1 MNTPILWTKYSAEML
16 DKILQNREYKIEKTT
31 KKIEY
36 KRVIITFDIETSSFY
51 LQGQKC
57 AIMYCWQS
65 MIDDV
70 FIMGRTYDD
79 FLDYMEVLHEFFS
92 TDKNSRVI
100 VWVHNFSYEFQ
111 FIRKHLKWKK
121 VFAIDARTPVY
132 AITESGIEFR
142 CSYILSGYSLANL
155 ARQQGQEKKIGD
167 LDYSKIRTPATPLTE
182 KEVGYCYWDVKIVAD
197 FIKKEIEQNKG
208 LSRIPLTKTGYVRKF
223 CKRSCYY
230 EKNNVKKYKLYRS
243 LMENLVINDETE
255 YKMLK
260 RAFQGGFTHANCFAV
275 GKTYE
280 NVSSYDLTS
289 SYPAVMLSEKF
300 PMSRGVYYRPQSKAD
315 FLEQLKKY
323 CCVFDIKFYDL
334 QPKIWWEHPLSRSR
348 CFRVENAVVDNG
360 RVVTADSIATTITNV
375 DFQIL
380 TAFYTFSKFQIGKMI
395 VYRKGYLP
403 HNFIKAILK
412 LYSDKTTLKGVEG
425 KEVEYSKSKEM
436 INSAYGMTVTDIV
449 RENYLYN
456 DSDEWETKTDT
467 DIIAQLEKYNKSK
480 NRFLFYPWGVFVTA
494 YARRNLF
501 SAIISCGSD
510 YLYSD
515 TDSVKILNRDAHKEF
530 FIKYNDNITRKVK
543 RCLTACRLDISQAS
557 PKTIEGKPKPIGVWD
572 FEGEYDRFKTL
583 GAKRY
588 LVEDSGK
595 LKITVAGLAKAPAV
609 EFIEKSCGDNPFDF
623 FKIGLHV
630 PPDSTGKNTHTYI
643 DEPIE
648 GYITDYQGRGY
659 HFKELSCVHLEGAS
673 YDMSIS
679 SEFENFLLN
688 MHKYKY

>member
-1 MNTPILWTKYSAEML
+1 MYTPILWTKYSAETL
-16 DKILQNREYKIEKTT
+16 DKILQNREYKTEKTT

-36 KRVIITFDIETSSFY
+36 KRVVITFDIETSSFY

-65 MIDDV
+65 MLDGV

-79 FLDYMEVLHEFFS
+79 FLDYINFLHEFFF
-92 TDKNSRVI
+92 TDEESRVI

-111 FIRKHLKWKK
+111 FIRKHIKWKK

-155 ARQQGQEKKIGD
+155 ARKQGQEKKIGD
-167 LDYSKIRTPATPLTE
+167 LDYSKIRTPETPLTK

-197 FIKKEIEQNKG
+197 FIKKETEQNKG
-208 LSRIPLTKTGYVRKF
+208 ISHIPLTKTGYVRKF

-230 EKNNVKKYKLYRS
+230 EKNNVKKYKLYRY

-275 GKTYE
+275 GKTFE
-280 NVSSYDLTS
+280 NVASYDLTS

-300 PMSRGVYYRPQSKAD
+300 PMSKGQYYRPQSKAD
-315 FLEQLKKY
+315 FLEKLKKY

-380 TAFYTFSKFQIGKMI
+380 NAFYTFSKFQIGKMI
-395 VYRKGYLP
+395 IYRKGYLP
-403 HNFIKAILK
+403 RNFIKAILK

-425 KEVEYSKSKEM
+425 KEIEYSKSKEM
-436 INSAYGMTVTDIV
+436 VNSAYGMTVTDIV

-456 DSDEWETKTDT
+456 DSDEWETKTDV
-467 DIIAQLEKYNKSK
+467 DIMKQLEKYNKSK

-572 FEGEYDRFKTL
+572 FEGEYNRFKTL

-588 LVEDSGK
+588 LVEDNGK

-609 EFIEKSCGDNPFDF
+609 KFIEKTCGGQPFDF

-630 PPDSTGKNTHTYI
+630 PASSTGKNTHTYI
-643 DEPIE
+643 DDPIE
-648 GYITDYQGRGY
+648 GYITDYRGRGY
-659 HFKELSCVHLEGAS
+659 HFQELSCVHLEGAS